1 MFDHFKIYPSSFCLY
16 YYQLLHS
23 LVLFPRGL
31 SKAVDSP
38 KSTFPSLIVMSLEDP
53 WPGFSRGAN
62 KINIYSKGVYLI
74 SLHDR
79 VLSSSPTM
87 ALTLERPRT
96 Y

>member
-1 MFDHFKIYPSSFCLY
+1 
-16 YYQLLHS
+16 
-23 LVLFPRGL
+23 
-31 SKAVDSP
+31 
-38 KSTFPSLIVMSLEDP
+38 MSLEDP